1 METDVV
7 PLCCIALSMLLLA
20 FASASEVA
28 AIFSAREKIRGA
40 LLSSTSRDSDFAHA
54 LSSPEKVTL
63 TALILKIVAIAV
75 AAVYTVRFA
84 SSRPSLAPWK
94 WWLVAGIVLLGA
106 AVDVSARALAA
117 RSPAGTTARIA
128 PLARIAALFLAPVSW
143 LFWIAEKWI
152 YGRESGS
159 LAESLFLSESGLRFL
174 LEMEEGEES
183 IIEEEEREMIDN
195 IFEFKETVVREIMV
209 PRLDI
214 VAVPDDIP
222 VQQALD
228 VILEAGHSRIPVYH
242 ESIDQIV
249 GVLYAKDLLQWF
261 KEEQPGQDLKPLLR
275 PPYFVPETKR
285 VHELLREMQKSHVHL
300 AIVVDE
306 YGGVAGVVTIED
318 LLEEIVGEIQDEYDH
333 PEEEYIRQ
341 VDESTYVFDA
351 RVLLEDVND
360 VLGTEL
366 KGEGSD
372 TLGGF
377 VYSQL
382 GHVPVAGES
391 VEYDGLVLEVL
402 SISGSRIGKIRVHKV
417 DEESS
422 GDDHSGNGS
431 GAPGFLSF
439 LTL

>member
-1 METDVV
+1 
-7 PLCCIALSMLLLA
+7 MLVLA

-28 AIFSAREKIRGA
+28 AIFAAREKIKEV
-40 LLSSTSRDSDFAHA
+40 LLSSASRDHDFARA
-54 LSSPEKVTL
+54 LGSPEKVTL
-63 TALILKIVAIAV
+63 TALILKISAV
-75 AAVYTVRFA
+75 AVASIYIMRFA
-84 SSRPSLAPWK
+84 SENPSLSPWR
-94 WWLVAGIVLLGA
+94 WWLVVAVVVLGA
-106 AVDVSARALAA
+106 VVDVLARALAA
-117 RSPAGTTARIA
+117 RNPAGTTARIA
-128 PLARIAALFLAPVSW
+128 PLARFVAFVLAPVSW
-143 LFWIAEKWI
+143 LFWLAEKWV
-152 YGRESGS
+152 YGHRSGS
-159 LAESLFLSESGLRFL
+159 LVESLFLSEGGIRFL
-174 LEMEEGEES
+174 LELKEGDES
-183 IIEEEEREMIDN
+183 VIEEEEREMIDN

-214 VAVPDDIP
+214 VAIPDDAT

-228 VILEAGHSRIPVYH
+228 IILEAGHSRIPVYH
-242 ESIDQIV
+242 ESIDQVV

-261 KEEQPGQDLKPLLR
+261 KEEQPSQDLKPLLR

-285 VHELLREMQKSHVHL
+285 VYDLLRDMQKSHIHL

-333 PEEEYIRQ
+333 PEEEYVRK
-341 VDESTYVFDA
+341 VDEDTYVFDA

-360 VLGTEL
+360 LMGTEL
-366 KGEGSD
+366 EGKGSD

-391 VEYDGLVLEVL
+391 IEYDGLVLEVL
-402 SISGSRIGKIRVHKV
+402 SISGSRIGKIKVHRVDGGTAEGK
-417 DEESS
+417 S
-422 GDDHSGNGS
+422 NGS
-431 GAPGFLSF
+431 GSGDPKFLSF